1 MMPTRSRSRTP
12 VRVAL
17 LHSLPA
23 LLVLATTPVLADM
36 PGDVPDTLR
45 FSLGGMAA
53 DTFTEAGLGSAD
65 EGVGAF
71 VNFEDAL
78 GLPDNKSVSH
88 FDAAWRF
95 GKKKRQYL
103 DFGYVALNRSATRTI
118 SEDVEWGDFT
128 FLTGADVHT
137 VFNSSFAYVAWRY
150 DFLQL
155 EQVRISGS
163 AGFDYLGIE
172 TSLEATGNVRDEM
185 GVIHTETINEG
196 FDAAYPV
203 PQFGLQ
209 LDWALT
215 RRLSMR
221 FFNRLI
227 VVNVADIDGKI
238 SESTIRLNWYFT
250 KHVGIAGGIDKESID
265 LKEFKSGNTTARF
278 RYEVHGL
285 AFYLNLA
292 F

>member
-12 VRVAL
+12 LRFARL
-17 LHSLPA
+17 LSLPA
-23 LLVLATTPVLADM
+23 LLVLAAPPVLADM
-36 PGDVPDTLR
+36 PGDVPDTFR
-45 FSLGGMAA
+45 FALGGMAA

-78 GLPDNKSVSH
+78 GLPDNKSVSR
-88 FDAAWRF
+88 FDASWRF

-103 DFGYVALNRSATRTI
+103 DFGYVAINREASNTI
-118 SEDVEWGDFT
+118 SQDIEWGE
-128 FLTGADVHT
+128 FLFLAGGT
-137 VFNSSFAYVAWRY
+137 VDTTFNSSFTYVAWRY

-163 AGFDYLGIE
+163 AGFDYLGIKA
-172 TSLEATGNVRDEM
+172 SLEATGNVEDENGM
-185 GVIHTETINEG
+185 AISGTVDEG

-203 PQFGLQ
+203 PQIGLQ

-215 RRLSMR
+215 RRLALR
-221 FFNRLI
+221 FYNRLI
-227 VVNVADIDGKI
+227 VVNIDNIDGKI
-238 SESTIRLNWYFT
+238 SESTIRLYWFFA
-250 KHVGIAGGIDKESID
+250 KHFGISGGIDKESID
-265 LKEFKSGNTTARF
+265 LKEFVSGNTTARF

-285 AFYLNLA
+285 AFYLNFA